1 MPITTFERRRIA
13 LVTILTIMALPLLLI
28 SRGGENADDANDVAG
43 ATTTTQENS
52 STGIG
57 KEELPEPIILG
68 GPSPIVQ
75 DGSAQIAYPSS
86 ALTGVQ
92 AVATFSNFDGAPEI
106 VCYMPQAPLGLKVTV
121 QNMDNG
127 RITTCTNVFRA
138 TMPAGATMILHTK
151 VFESLANLVDAP
163 IPVTVSW

>member
-1 MPITTFERRRIA
+1 
-13 LVTILTIMALPLLLI
+13 
-28 SRGGENADDANDVAG
+28 
-43 ATTTTQENS
+43 
-52 STGIG
+52 
-57 KEELPEPIILG
+57 
-68 GPSPIVQ
+68 
-75 DGSAQIAYPSS
+75 
-86 ALTGVQ
+86 
-92 AVATFSNFDGAPEI
+92 

-138 TMPAGATMILHTK
+138 MMPAGATMILHTK